1 MISRRAPLL
10 AGAVLLATPVLSGC
24 VAAAIPALAASGVL
38 GTQLRDNDEGSV
50 VSDENRVPIDYAE
63 PAGTAAESAPAPGAA
78 AYFRTYTLPDGTR
91 MEVMAGAPGA
101 GAGALAEASPSP
113 VGHLISPTSALA
125 TAPTL
130 APAKDVST
138 APVTGATFTLADGTT
153 ARIVSGPLPAPG
165 TAAPGATA
173 VGGYDAFAGFATRQG
188 TLPIAGVERRSAI
201 LESPGTL
208 EPATRECSIH
218 PAAVLIDL
226 DPASGTLDPAAAL
239 HGDPRL
245 AGALAGLRGE
255 GIAVGWLSAN
265 TADRAGA
272 VRRALVASG
281 LDPAGQDELALL
293 RYPEERKQSRREE
306 FAKEYCLV
314 AIAGDNRTDFDELFQ
329 YLKDPSLATP
339 LEPLIGNGWFLIPQ
353 PLT

>member
-38 GTQLRDNDEGSV
+38 GTQLRDNDEGSIPG
-50 VSDENRVPIDYAE
+50 DENRVPIDYAE
-63 PAGTAAESAPAPGAA
+63 PAGTAAESAPAPPAA
-78 AYFRTYTLPDGTR
+78 AYSRTYTLPDGTR

-101 GAGALAEASPSP
+101 GAPSEANPSP
-113 VGHLISPTSALA
+113 PGHVILPTPNPA

-130 APAKDVST
+130 ARAKDVST
-138 APVTGATFTLADGTT
+138 APAAGATFTLADGTK

-188 TLPIAGVERRSAI
+188 TLPIAGGERRSAI

-239 HGDPRL
+239 RADPRL

-255 GIAVGWLSAN
+255 GIAVGWLSSN

-314 AIAGDNRTDFDELFQ
+314 AIAGDDRTDFDELFQ

-339 LEPLIGNGWFLIPQ
+339 LEPLIGAGWFLIPQ